1 MMKNWSVQSGPGH
14 ETPSSE
20 QASGAAVYRW
30 QRPPGVDPYFRWA
43 LHTDWRGFARLGGW
57 DDADRTRPQKIHIIA
72 ATCDQG
78 TDQAVAKVHLDA
90 ALACKAKLAIPASY
104 EAAMPGAGERACWFT
119 ATVSRDD
126 AEWLLRNPLGLRWKL
141 AMPMRDAERVARG
154 SANGLFGR
162 ERDLLEF
169 RGDNV
174 VKGEIRGQKV
184 LRPPGA
190 LPGAIALIDNG
201 CPFLNLVFQDARGT
215 RVAALWDQ
223 GSETPPGTDPRVER
237 GEWPWQLPAAFGYGR
252 ELGPTALNLMT
263 RAVRRRPEID
273 ETMVYRGI
281 DHLIDYEDPRRRIW
295 FATHGGHLLHV
306 AGGNPDPLS
315 GETADA
321 ASGAALVFVQLPL
334 LAAMDSA
341 GASLAP
347 HILDG
352 VRYAMSLCP
361 AGQPLV
367 VSISYGGQAGPHDG
381 SSPIEE
387 ALQELL
393 ENRRD
398 NFAIVLAAGNA
409 RLVRAHAS
417 RLLRAE
423 RSVLLRCQMPAGDTT
438 DSFIE
443 LWYDDPPPGL
453 SVELR
458 VSTPDGVWSPW
469 VAPGQEV
476 IYRESGFSAAAAG
489 RPPSVPVRQL
499 GANAAPALGNEVVA
513 MLRHDLHVPNG
524 RRALA
529 LLALAPTAAPME
541 VICAL
546 ADAGLWQI
554 EVRLVVAASNES
566 KPVKELPSV
575 RIDAWF
581 ERDDPGLGTGAQ
593 RAFFEDQTPEDEFDT
608 LSSLASN
615 ATTIRVGGFNL
626 ATREPAP
633 YSALGN
639 ALRPGPDLL
648 AACEEDEVQPSVAAT
663 ATRSGEICRLNGSSV
678 SAPVLARRL
687 YNLMTL
693 GSVRREDW
701 PEVLKQIADDP
712 EEPCVRPPPVD

>member
-1 MMKNWSVQSGPGH
+1 MMKSWSVQPGPGH
-14 ETPSSE
+14 QPSSPDQE
-20 QASGAAVYRW
+20 PDPVPELW

-43 LHTDWRGFARLGGW
+43 LHTDWRGFALLAGW
-57 DDADRTRPQKIHIIA
+57 NDAESRVPQTLRIIA
-72 ATCDQG
+72 AVCDRG
-78 TDQAVAKVHLDA
+78 SDSTLVKKRLDA
-90 ALACKAKLAIPASY
+90 ALASKGTLDIPASY
-104 EAAMPGAGERACWFT
+104 EGVIPGAGAHARWIT

-126 AEWLLRNPLGLRWKL
+126 ADWLLRNPLSLRWKL

-154 SANGLFGR
+154 SAKGLFGR
-162 ERDLLEF
+162 ERDLIQF

-174 VKGEIRGQKV
+174 VKADILKHKD
-184 LRPPGA
+184 LLPPGP

-201 CPFLNLVFQDARGT
+201 CPFLNLAFQNARGT

-223 GSETPPGTDPRVER
+223 GSETPPSDDPRMLN
-237 GEWPWQLPAAFGYGR
+237 GEWPWRLPARFGYGR
-252 ELGPTALNLMT
+252 ELGPTALDTMT
-263 RAVRRRPEID
+263 RAVRTRPEID

-306 AGGNPDPLS
+306 AGGNPDPLG
-315 GETADA
+315 GESADV
-321 ASGAALVFVQLPL
+321 ASSADLVFVQLPL

-361 AGQPLV
+361 QDHPLV

-393 ENRRD
+393 ECRRD
-398 NFAIVLAAGNA
+398 NFAVVLAAGNA
-409 RLVRAHAS
+409 RLARAHAS

-423 RSVLLRCQMPAGDTT
+423 RSVLLRCQMPDGDTT
-438 DSFIE
+438 DSFVE
-443 LWYDDPPPGL
+443 LWYDEPPPGFA
-453 SVELR
+453 VELR
-458 VSTPDGVWSPW
+458 VSTPNRVWSPW
-469 VAPGQEV
+469 VAPGREV
-476 IYRESGFSAAAAG
+476 LYRESGFSEAAAG
-489 RPPSVPVRQL
+489 APPSVPAR
-499 GANAAPALGNEVVA
+499 GRNGKTARALGNEVVA

-529 LLALAPTAAPME
+529 LLALAPTAEPAE

-554 EVRLVVAASNES
+554 EIRLVVEARNKSQ
-566 KPVKELPSV
+566 PTQDLPSV

-593 RAFFEDQTPEDEFDT
+593 RAYFEDQNREDEFDT

-615 ATTIRVGGFNL
+615 AATIRVGGFNL
-626 ATREPAP
+626 ASREPAP
-633 YSALGN
+633 YSALGSP
-639 ALRPGPDLL
+639 RHPGPDVL

-663 ATRSGEICRLNGSSV
+663 ATRSGESCRLNGTSV

-687 YNLMTL
+687 YNLMAL
-693 GSVRREDW
+693 GTVRRDDW
-701 PEVLKQIADDP
+701 PEVLRQLADDP
-712 EEPCVRPPPVD
+712 LEPCVQPLPKD